1 MDPKTARSFTIGTL
15 ARATGVSPDT
25 LRWYERQGL
34 LPAPRRRPSGYREYD
49 GDAVGRVRFVRGA
62 KELGF
67 SLEDIAGLLRLQADP
82 EHGVDGIR
90 RQAQARLAELDARIA
105 RMTAMRDALAA
116 LVAAC
121 PGEGDPQACPILG
134 RIHAEGAP
142 VPVCGH
148 PGPSDRTTPKPSG
161 KAKR

>member
-34 LPAPRRRPSGYREYD
+34 LPAPQRRPSGYREYD
-49 GDAVGRVRFVRGA
+49 EAAVRQVRFVRGA

-67 SLEDIAGLLRLQADP
+67 SLEEIAQLLRLQDDR

-105 RMTAMRDALAA
+105 RMTAMRDELAV

-121 PGEGDPQACPILG
+121 PGEGAPEACPILE
-134 RIHAEGAP
+134 RIHADGVPAGACHGGGRAMP
-142 VPVCGH
+142 
-148 PGPSDRTTPKPSG
+148 
-161 KAKR
+161 

>member
-1 MDPKTARSFTIGTL
+1 MNPKPAITFTIGTL
-15 ARATGVSPDT
+15 SRETGVAADT

-34 LPAPRRRPSGYREYD
+34 LPAPQRRPSGYREYD
-49 GDAVGRVRFVRGA
+49 EAAVRRVRFVRGA

-67 SLEDIAGLLRLQADP
+67 TLEEIAQLLRLQDDR

-105 RMTAMRDALAA
+105 RMTAMRDELAV

-121 PGEGDPQACPILG
+121 PGEGAPEACPILE
-134 RIHAEGAP
+134 RIQAESGP
-142 VPVCGH
+142 PCCGH
-148 PGPSDRTTPKPSG
+148 DAEAER
-161 KAKR
+161 